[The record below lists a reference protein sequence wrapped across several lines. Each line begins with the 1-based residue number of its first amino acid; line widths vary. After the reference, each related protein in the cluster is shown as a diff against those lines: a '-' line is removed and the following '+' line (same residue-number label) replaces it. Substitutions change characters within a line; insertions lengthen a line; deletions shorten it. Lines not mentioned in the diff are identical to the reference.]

1 MPKFSNRSKER
12 LSTCDQRLQ
21 DIMNEAIKEI
31 DFTVLEG
38 HRTLERQKQ
47 LFDEGRSQIDG
58 IRKKGK
64 HNYSPSRAVDICP
77 YPISWTDLERFKQ
90 LSVIVKRIAKEKG
103 IALTWGGDWKS
114 FVDMPHYQI

>member
-21 DIMNEAIKEI
+21 DIMNEAIKEF
-31 DFTVLEG
+31 DFSVLEG
-38 HRTLERQKQ
+38 HRTLARQKQ

-64 HNYSPSRAVDICP
+64 HNYTPSRAVDVVP
-77 YPISWTDLERFKQ
+77 YPVDWNNIERFKQ
-90 LSVIVKRIAKEKG
+90 LAVVIKRIAKEKG
-103 IALTWGGDWKS
+103 VTLIHGADWKS
-114 FVDMPHYQI
+114 LRDWPHYQI